1 MDGSSN
7 EKWLLLLSGDGDGD
21 RGISK
26 EFYDQ
31 DRQDLKKKKKKSP
44 LDDIPFHRVLDPRSC
59 R

>member
-31 DRQDLKKKKKKSP
+31 DRQDLKKKKKK
-44 LDDIPFHRVLDPRSC
+44 IPS
-59 R
+59 

>member
-1 MDGSSN
+1 MDGSPN

-31 DRQDLKKKKKKSP
+31 DRRTRFFKKSHFV
-44 LDDIPFHRVLDPRSC
+44 DIPFYRAIRS
-59 R
+59 